1 VPEPTVTISRRYR
14 GPLDSANG
22 GYAAGVLGSRL
33 GASAEVTLRLPPPL
47 ERPLSVRRDGERL
60 LLEDDGRL
68 VAEAVAGDPS
78 LAPPPPPTPSEAEA
92 ASAGMG
98 AWGPPQFAECFVC
111 GVREDGSGLGIHAG
125 LVPGRNGLVA
135 AAWVARD
142 VTPEVVWAAI
152 DCPGAYAAGDPG
164 RGEIVLGRMTARI
177 ERLPDEGEPCVVV
190 GWPLGED
197 GRKLFAGTAL
207 YGRDGDVLA
216 VARQVWI
223 APRDEATS

>member
-1 VPEPTVTISRRYR
+1 MTAGIVTIDRRYR

-22 GYAAGVLGSRL
+22 GYAAGILGSLL

-47 ERPLSVRRDGERL
+47 ERPLAVRRDGQRV

-68 VAEAVAGDPS
+68 VAEAAPGDPGVE
-78 LAPPPPPTPSEAEA
+78 PPVPPGHDEA
-92 ASAGMG
+92 AAAAVGVG
-98 AWGPPQFAECFVC
+98 AWGPPAFAECFVC
-111 GVREDGSGLGIHAG
+111 GVREDDSGLGIHAG
-125 LVPGRNGLVA
+125 PVPGRDGLVA
-135 AAWVARD
+135 AAWEAHG

-152 DCPGAYAAGDPG
+152 DCAGAYAAGDPG
-164 RGEIVLGRMTARI
+164 RGEVVLGRMTTRI
-177 ERLPDEGEPCVVV
+177 ERLPEEDEPCVVV

-207 YGRDGDVLA
+207 FGRTGDLLA

-223 APRDEATS
+223 APR

>member
-125 LVPGRNGLVA
+125 PVPGRNGLVA